1 MKTISFLKGRN
12 AFWCLI
18 FLIAPLLHPPAH
30 AGTKAHASYIQQ
42 SKTITGTVSDVSGT
56 LPGVTVSVKGK
67 ATATMTG
74 SDGTYQIE
82 ANETDTLVFSYL
94 GYAIQEIPIANQST
108 IDAVLQAD
116 SRQLQEITINAGYYT
131 VKDKERTGSIASIS
145 AKDIATQ
152 PTANALAAMQ
162 GRMAG
167 VSITQTTGTA
177 GGGFTVQI
185 RGTNS
190 LRSDGNA
197 PLYII
202 DGVPYS
208 SESIGTG
215 PSNTIHPTVTSPLN
229 NINPGDIES
238 LEVLKDADAT
248 AIYGSRGANGV
259 VLVTTKKGKLGKT
272 SFSASISQGAGGVTR
287 FMKLMDTRQYL
298 AMRAEAFANDGIT
311 EYPSFAYDINGTW
324 DPNRY
329 TDWQEEL
336 LGGTASFTSSNL
348 SLSGGSE
355 QTQFLISG
363 NFSRETTVFPGD
375 FEYKKRSLRASIN
388 HASKDQKFAMSFTAG
403 YTLQDNGQPSQDLTA
418 AAWSTPPNAPSLYT
432 ETGALNWENGTFSN
446 PIAVLNGRS
455 LAHTD
460 DLVSNMVLSY
470 RLPMGLEAKANLGY
484 TSLEHRESSTT
495 PHTIYDPSYG
505 FGPEFSSIYASRSS
519 RQSWIV
525 EPQLQWKKELGK
537 ARLELLAGSTF
548 QKQDGAQLAQLGS
561 GFPSNSLI
569 YSMAS
574 ASFSK
579 VMLDDAS
586 EYRYQ
591 AFFGRANLNWDGR
604 FLLNLTG
611 RRDGSSRFGPGRQF
625 ANFGAVGAAWIFTGE
640 RWMQDNG
647 IFSFGKLRASYGT
660 SGNDQIGNYQYL
672 NTYSVT
678 GTNYGGITSLQPTR
692 LFNPNF
698 GWEENKKLEVALET
712 GFLSDRIYLTWAW
725 YRNRSSSQLVG
736 IPLPATTG
744 FPSLQAN
751 LDATVENSGVELT
764 LRSSIVQTESFSWTA
779 DINFSASRNRLLSFP
794 GLEGSS
800 YANRYVIG
808 QPLNIVK
815 VFHYTGLDPETGTYT
830 FEDTN
835 GDGVIS
841 SPDDRQTVKDL
852 NPKYYGG
859 LRNQLRYR
867 SFQLDFL
874 FQFVKQENYNS
885 IAAFGQPGTMI
896 NQPSEVAEHWTQ
908 SGDAGPYQAYTSG
921 ANPAALL
928 PFSRYIA
935 SDAAISDASFIRLK
949 NISLAWDLPKSWT
962 GGAAIKLSIQA
973 QNLLT
978 FTSYRGADPE
988 FTALGFTPP
997 LRIVTAGLNL
1007 TL

>member
-1 MKTISFLKGRN
+1 MKIHSYLKGRT
-12 AFWCLI
+12 AFCCLI
-18 FLIAPLLHPPAH
+18 FLTTALLQPPAH
-30 AGTKAHASYIQQ
+30 AGTIANTNYFQLA
-42 SKTITGTVSDVSGT
+42 KTITGTVSDGSGT

-67 ATATMTG
+67 PNSTLTDDKG
-74 SDGTYQIE
+74 DYQIQASE
-82 ANETDTLVFSYL
+82 GDILQFSYL
-94 GYAIQEIPIANQST
+94 GYATREIPIANQT
-108 IDAVLQAD
+108 AIDILLAPD
-116 SRQLQEITINAGYYT
+116 SQQMQEITINAGYYA
-131 VKDKERTGSIASIS
+131 VKDKERTGSISRIS

-152 PTANALAAMQ
+152 PTTNALAAMQ

-177 GGGFTVQI
+177 GGGFSIQI

-190 LRSDGNA
+190 LRADGNA

-208 SESIGTG
+208 SEPIGIG
-215 PSNTIHPTVTSPLN
+215 QSNTILPTATSPLN

-259 VLVTTKKGKLGKT
+259 VLVTTKKGKQGKT
-272 SFSASISQGAGGVTR
+272 TFSASINQGAGGVTR
-287 FMKLMDTRQYL
+287 FLKLMDTQQYL

-311 EYPSFAYDINGTW
+311 QYPSFAYDINGTW
-324 DPNRY
+324 DPGRY

-336 LGGTASFTSSNL
+336 LGGTASFTNASL
-348 SLSGGSE
+348 SLSGGSD

-363 NFSRETTVFPGD
+363 NFNRETTVFPGD
-375 FEYKKRSLRASIN
+375 FSYNKGNLRASIS
-388 HASKDQKFAMSFTAG
+388 HASKDRKFALSFTAG
-403 YTLQDNGQPSQDLTA
+403 YTLQDNDQPSQDLTA
-418 AAWSTPPNAPSLYT
+418 AAWSTPPNAPALYNDDST
-432 ETGALNWENGTFSN
+432 LNWENGTFNN
-446 PIAVLNGRS
+446 PLAVLNGKS
-455 LAHTD
+455 LAATG

-470 RLPMGLEAKANLGY
+470 QLPLGLEAKVNLGY
-484 TSLEHRESSTT
+484 TSLEHKESTT
-495 PHTIYDPSYG
+495 SPYTLYDPSYG
-505 FGPEFSSIYASRSS
+505 FGPEFSSIYASRTS

-525 EPQLQWKKELGK
+525 EPQLQWKKEIGK
-537 ARLELLAGSTF
+537 ARLEILAGSTF

-561 GFPSNSLI
+561 GFPSDNLI
-569 YSMAS
+569 YNMAS

-604 FLLNLTG
+604 FMVNLTG

-647 IFSFGKLRASYGT
+647 IFSFGKLRGSYGT
-660 SGNDQIGNYQYL
+660 TGSDQIGNYQYL
-672 NTYSVT
+672 NTYSIG
-678 GTNYGGITSLQPTR
+678 GTNYGGVTGLVPTR

-698 GWEENKKLEVALET
+698 GWEENKKLEIALET
-712 GFLSDRIYLTWAW
+712 GFLNDRIYLTYAW

-751 LDATVENSGVELT
+751 LDATVENTGVEIT
-764 LRSSIVQTESFSWTA
+764 LRTANIQKENFSWTT
-779 DINFSASRNRLLSFP
+779 DINFSTSRNRLISFP
-794 GLEGSS
+794 GLEGSA
-800 YANRYVIG
+800 YANSYVIG

-815 VFHYTGLDPETGTYT
+815 VFRYTGLDPATGTYT
-830 FEDTN
+830 FEDAN
-835 GDGVIS
+835 GDGVLS

-852 NPKYYGG
+852 NPKFFGG
-859 LRNQLRYR
+859 IRNLLRYKA
-867 SFQLDFL
+867 FQLDFL

-885 IAAFGQPGTMI
+885 IAAFGRPGTMI
-896 NQPSEVAEHWTQ
+896 NQPSEVQQHWIQ
-908 SGDAGPYQAYTSG
+908 PGDAGPYQIYTTG
-921 ANPAALL
+921 ANPATLA
-928 PFSRYIA
+928 PFSRYVA

-949 NISLAWDLPKSWT
+949 NISLACDLPKSWT
-962 GGAAIKLSIQA
+962 GSTSVKLSLQA

-988 FTALGFTPP
+988 FRTLGFTPP